1 METLLPLAGFAFA
14 SSITPGP
21 NNLMLSASGI
31 AFGLRRTLPH
41 LAGVV
46 AGFEVLLVVCA
57 SGVGALV
64 GAFPA
69 AGFAMKA
76 IGSGYLLYLAW
87 SMRGVFSPDVAS
99 RPSKPLTFVEAAL
112 FQFVNPKAWLMAI
125 TAVSVF
131 VPPREPR
138 WLAVAEVCGVF
149 GTINLPC
156 IGAWA
161 VVGAALRRSLA
172 IERWADYFRLVVG
185 VLMLYAV
192 AAIWVGG
199 DSPIAPMPAP

>member
-41 LAGVV
+41 LAGVLV
-46 AGFEVLLVVCA
+46 GFQSMLTVCA

-64 GAFPA
+64 AAFPEVA
-69 AGFAMKA
+69 LAMRLV
-76 IGSGYLLYLAW
+76 GSGYLLYLAW
-87 SMRGVFSPDVAS
+87 VMRNAFAADAS
-99 RPSKPLTFVEAAL
+99 GRLPRPLTFVEAVL
-112 FQFVNPKAWLMAI
+112 FQFVNPKAWLMAL

-131 VPPREPR
+131 APGIEPR
-138 WLAVAEVCGVF
+138 WLALAAVCGVF
-149 GTINLPC
+149 AAVGLPC

-161 VVGAALRRSLA
+161 LLGFSLHRGLGAP
-172 IERWADYFRLVVG
+172 RWRDYLGLIVA

-192 AAIWVGG
+192 VAIWVGV
-199 DSPIAPMPAP
+199 DSPIAPMPSP

>member
-41 LAGVV
+41 LAGVLV
-46 AGFEVLLVVCA
+46 GFQSMLIVCA

-64 GAFPA
+64 AAFPEVA
-69 AGFAMKA
+69 LAMRLV
-76 IGSGYLLYLAW
+76 GSGYLLYLAW
-87 SMRGVFSPDVAS
+87 VMRNAFAADAS
-99 RPSKPLTFVEAAL
+99 GRLPRPLTFVEAVL
-112 FQFVNPKAWLMAI
+112 FQFVNPKAWIMAL

-131 VPPREPR
+131 VPQTEPR
-138 WLAVAEVCGVF
+138 WLALTVLCAVFAGV
-149 GTINLPC
+149 NLPC
-156 IGAWA
+156 IWAWTMLG
-161 VVGAALRRSLA
+161 VSLRRWLA
-172 IERWADYFRLVVG
+172 MPRWREYFRLLIG

-192 AAIWVGG
+192 VAMWMDVG
-199 DSPIAPMPAP
+199 